1 MMKEDTLSDFVDI
14 FRNRRKELNLTQ
26 EELTQEVG
34 KKRTYIARIEKGQTD
49 MQLSSFISI
58 SHALGIRLK
67 TEC

>member
-14 FRNRRKELNLTQ
+14 LRNRRKELNLTQ
-26 EELTQEVG
+26 EELAQEVG

-49 MQLSSFISI
+49 MQQSSFISI

>member
-58 SHALGIRLK
+58 FNMRVCTLK
-67 TEC
+67 S